1 MANVAFDINHPGISV
16 YQALT
21 SKDLSEE
28 DKAKIIAEAIDSIS
42 KEFPNLRYVATQED
56 LKNTELRLIKEIEQV
71 RLEIKELD
79 GKLSKEIKEL
89 DGRLTKEI
97 KELDGRLTKEIKE
110 LDGKISKEIK
120 ELDGKLTKE
129 IKELEVKLK
138 DTKFTML
145 KWQFIFWI
153 GQMSA
158 ILGMGYML
166 LKAMSL
172 NGG

>member
-89 DGRLTKEI
+89 DGKL
-97 KELDGRLTKEIKE
+97 
-110 LDGKISKEIK
+110 SKEIK
-120 ELDGKLTKE
+120 ELDGKLSKEIKELDGKLSKE

-153 GQMSA
+153 SQMSA